1 MIVGDVI
8 DIEHRLIAC
17 EQSVDLR
24 RRHRRVPHGKMGDL
38 AEEVAARVPDD
49 RRSISYP
56 SAGFSSATEPD
67 RARRIGG
74 STASSLVLVSTGL
87 VHADA
92 NVRIRGLEH
101 AVDVDIVTLSSV
113 RACRDQVLMPES
125 VVSASK
131 RESVGGAATH
141 LATARRGLIAVR
153 VADVVRVGYVGHS
166 ICSEQVEPD
175 GVAVMWVVQ
184 GLGRTRW
191 ADGQWCRV
199 RAHSGRCRSRL

>member
-8 DIEHRLIAC
+8 DIEHRLVAC

-74 STASSLVLVSTGL
+74 SAASSLVSASSP

-92 NVRIRGLEH
+92 IVRIRGLEH

-113 RACRDQVLMPES
+113 RACRDQILMPES
-125 VVSASK
+125 VVSARK

-166 ICSEQVEPD
+166 ICGET
-175 GVAVMWVVQ
+175 
-184 GLGRTRW
+184 LGATACKSLGMATR
-191 ADGQWCRV
+191 DTQLRI
-199 RAHSGRCRSRL
+199 

>member
-24 RRHRRVPHGKMGDL
+24 RRHRRVPHGEMGDF
-38 AEEVAARVPDD
+38 AEEVAARVPEHIP
-49 RRSISYP
+49 RISCP
-56 SAGFSSATEPD
+56 SAGILTATEPD

-101 AVDVDIVTLSSV
+101 AVDVDVVTLSSV

-125 VVSASK
+125 VVRIANVAIG
-131 RESVGGAATH
+131 VGGAATH
-141 LATARRGLIAVR
+141 LATARRGLKAVR
-153 VADVVRVGYVGHS
+153 VADVMRAVRIRHRVCVTHTDRAQYHEPIHVFGWTVGLAATSG
-166 ICSEQVEPD
+166 E
-175 GVAVMWVVQ
+175 
-184 GLGRTRW
+184 
-191 ADGQWCRV
+191 RV
-199 RAHSGRCRSRL
+199 